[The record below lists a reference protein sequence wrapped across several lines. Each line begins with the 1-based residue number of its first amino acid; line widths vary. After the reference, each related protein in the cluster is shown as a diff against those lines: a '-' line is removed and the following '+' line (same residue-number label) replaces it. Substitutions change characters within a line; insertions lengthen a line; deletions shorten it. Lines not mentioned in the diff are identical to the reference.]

1 VPNIVIVGNESKVL
15 FYSSTVGILQT
26 KDLFNIDSYQLP
38 DAIPVLGKQCFERL
52 VRRVAQSGQNIE
64 RKASVSY

>member
-1 VPNIVIVGNESKVL
+1 MKVR
-15 FYSSTVGILQT
+15 FYSCSSTVGIPQT
-26 KDLFNIDSYQLP
+26 KDLFDIDTYQLP
-38 DAIPVLGKQCFERL
+38 DAIPLLNKQRFERL